1 MGLGLDGGTND
12 FPDFFTNMKMAVG
25 LQRARSNSAST
36 FPSTQDALWLATMG
50 GANVLKLQD
59 KIGSLKAGKF
69 ADLIFINPASMNFGP
84 DWNWVDQIIFSGQP
98 QAVTEVIVAGNFLKR
113 NGALVDADVSKTVK
127 KVNNSAQELKE
138 RLKLV

>member
-1 MGLGLDGGTND
+1 M
-12 FPDFFTNMKMAVG
+12 
-25 LQRARSNSAST
+25 
-36 FPSTQDALWLATMG
+36 
-50 GANVLKLQD
+50 
-59 KIGSLKAGKF
+59 KF

-113 NGALVDADVSKTVK
+113 NGALVDADVIKTVK